1 MAQSNITQPYTKRAV
16 PASSADLPAWLKA
29 EFALVQRAIPNY
41 GHAVIFGDA
50 APTTGTWGR
59 GDIVF
64 DNTPTAGSFIGWVCT
79 TAGTPGTW
87 KTWGAISP

>member
-1 MAQSNITQPYTKRAV
+1 MSQSIKTQPYAKRPV
-16 PASSADLPAWLKA
+16 PTNVEDLPAWFTVELGNI
-29 EFALVQRAIPNY
+29 QRAIPNY

-87 KTWGAISP
+87 KTFGAITP

>member
-1 MAQSNITQPYTKRAV
+1 MTQSAITQDYTVRAV
-16 PASSADLPAWLKA
+16 PGSANEIPAFLRT
-29 EFALVQRAIPNY
+29 ELRNIQRAIPVY
-41 GHAVIFGDA
+41 GHVVIYGDA

-87 KTWGAISP
+87 KTWGAISV